1 MASLDVSSLLGML
14 SGDGVSAL
22 GKSADTKKSQVSS
35 VLDSALPLLLT
46 GMKNNAST
54 KAGASS
60 LNKALKD
67 HAKNDTSD
75 IGSFLQNVDLSDG
88 GKILTHILGDSKES
102 EAASIAE
109 KSGISSDQV
118 MTILSA
124 VAPLLLSKLGSSKAE
139 DEEEDDDGAG
149 LGDLLGSL
157 LSGSEPTAKKKR
169 SKKKK
174 STASALGGLLGG
186 LLGGSSDEKEGEG
199 SLDLGGLASLAMN
212 VFGDSEA
219 LEDDKPKKKSST
231 KKTSTKKASTKK
243 SSTKTSSSKSSTK
256 SSTTKSGKKVVRV
269 GK

>member
-22 GKSADTKKSQVSS
+22 GKSADAKKSQVSS

-169 SKKKK
+169 SKK
-174 STASALGGLLGG
+174 
-186 LLGGSSDEKEGEG
+186 
-199 SLDLGGLASLAMN
+199 
-212 VFGDSEA
+212 
-219 LEDDKPKKKSST
+219 
-231 KKTSTKKASTKK
+231 
-243 SSTKTSSSKSSTK
+243 
-256 SSTTKSGKKVVRV
+256 
-269 GK
+269 

>member
-22 GKSADTKKSQVSS
+22 GKSADAKKSQVSS

-118 MTILSA
+118 MTILR
-124 VAPLLLSKLGSSKAE
+124 
-139 DEEEDDDGAG
+139 
-149 LGDLLGSL
+149 
-157 LSGSEPTAKKKR
+157 SGTAAAFQAR
-169 SKKKK
+169 QQQ
-174 STASALGGLLGG
+174 G
-186 LLGGSSDEKEGEG
+186 
-199 SLDLGGLASLAMN
+199 
-212 VFGDSEA
+212 
-219 LEDDKPKKKSST
+219 
-231 KKTSTKKASTKK
+231 
-243 SSTKTSSSKSSTK
+243 
-256 SSTTKSGKKVVRV
+256 RR
-269 GK
+269 

>member
-1 MASLDVSSLLGML
+1 MASFDVSSLLGML

-22 GKSADTKKSQVSS
+22 GKSADAKKSQVSS

-118 MTILSA
+118 ILSA

-157 LSGSEPTAKKKR
+157 LSGSEPTAKKKS

-186 LLGGSSDEKEGEG
+186 LLGGSSDEKEEEC

-219 LEDDKPKKKSST
+219 LEEDKPKKKSST
-231 KKTSTKKASTKK
+231 KKASAKKASTKK
-243 SSTKTSSSKSSTK
+243 SSTKPSSSK

>member
-22 GKSADTKKSQVSS
+22 GKSADAKKSQVSS

-186 LLGGSSDEKEGEG
+186 LLGGSSDEKEEEG

-219 LEDDKPKKKSST
+219 LEDDKPKKT